1 MKLFIER
8 IDKHRT
14 YSGNADLGAHHK
26 VNGFPKCK
34 LRRSNM
40 FLEVVDGP
48 PASPRRKHWTY
59 SDCNG
64 YRSGKRSQGAR
75 MPAETDLEV
84 ARIRP
89 AYDQVASQ
97 LKLLILNGSLAPG
110 ERLPAESS
118 LAAAFGVSRN
128 TVREALRMLSS
139 AGLVR
144 TERGVTG
151 GTFVAQIELDD
162 VSEFLE
168 SRLGLLVGS
177 DSISPAELTE
187 ARIMLEV
194 PCARQAALRRSEE
207 DLDELQTLVDAERDD
222 RTGWSRGEH
231 SHEFHLRLLRA
242 TGNTVLE
249 LMLAPV
255 LSISRP
261 NMLQP
266 KPGTWDAANDDHAR
280 ILDAVRRRD
289 AEEAARLTLE
299 HLHRVREINDPN
311 YLGDLN
317 P

>member
-1 MKLFIER
+1 
-8 IDKHRT
+8 
-14 YSGNADLGAHHK
+14 
-26 VNGFPKCK
+26 
-34 LRRSNM
+34 
-40 FLEVVDGP
+40 
-48 PASPRRKHWTY
+48 
-59 SDCNG
+59 
-64 YRSGKRSQGAR
+64 
-75 MPAETDLEV
+75 MPLETDLAF

-110 ERLPAESS
+110 ERLPVESS

-139 AGLVR
+139 MGLVR
-144 TERGVTG
+144 TERGVNG

-177 DSISPAELTE
+177 DSITPEELTE

-194 PCARQAALRRSEE
+194 PCARQAALRRT
-207 DLDELQTLVDAERDD
+207 DDDVDALQALVDAEREDH
-222 RTGWSRGEH
+222 TGWTRGEH

-266 KPGTWDAANDDHAR
+266 KPGTWDAANDDHTR

-289 AEEAARLTLE
+289 SDAAAQLTLE
-299 HLHRVREINDPN
+299 HLHRVREITDPS
-311 YLGDLN
+311 YSEPRD
-317 P
+317 

>member
-1 MKLFIER
+1 MPL
-8 IDKHRT
+8 DT
-14 YSGNADLGAHHK
+14 DLG
-26 VNGFPKCK
+26 
-34 LRRSNM
+34 L
-40 FLEVVDGP
+40 
-48 PASPRRKHWTY
+48 
-59 SDCNG
+59 
-64 YRSGKRSQGAR
+64 
-75 MPAETDLEV
+75 

-89 AYDQVASQ
+89 AYDQIAGQ

-110 ERLPAESS
+110 ERLPVESS

-139 AGLVR
+139 MGLVR
-144 TERGVTG
+144 TERGVNG
-151 GTFVAQIELDD
+151 GTFVAQVAVDD

-194 PCARQAALRRSEE
+194 PCARQAAERRTDE
-207 DLDELQTLVDAERDD
+207 DVEALQALVDAERHD

-266 KPGTWDAANDDHAR
+266 KPGTWDAANDDHSK
-280 ILDAVRRRD
+280 ILDAVRRQD
-289 AEEAARLTLE
+289 ADAAARLTLE
-299 HLHRVREINDPN
+299 HLHRVREITDPA
-311 YLGDLN
+311 YSDDDHS
-317 P
+317 